1 LWVAQATAPG
11 RAMKLS
17 SIPQIYRHLG
27 RWYEIVAVLSKY
39 ELAAWIGRLGPDFAK
54 DLLKARG
61 GVAIAR
67 HPWETRL
74 RMALAELGP
83 TFIKLGQILST
94 RPDLVGVKLA
104 GEFQQLQENVP
115 ADPPAVVRKLIESE
129 LGRPIDEL
137 VAEFEPE
144 AMASASVGQ
153 VHRARLH
160 SGEAVVIKVLHAD
173 IEKKVAVDMD
183 ILAGLAQMAEMIPE
197 FRNYRPAAIAAEYQR
212 TMRRE
217 LDFGREERNIQQ
229 FAHDFRD
236 DPTVHVPKTYP
247 ALSSRRV
254 LVMER
259 LEGIKLSESERLA
272 AAGIDTDEI
281 ARRGA
286 AICLKM
292 IFDHGFYH
300 ADPHPG
306 NLVAMEDCRIGLLDC
321 GMVGRIDE
329 RLQENVSE
337 LLVALSN
344 LDAEHMTSMILRLGK
359 TPADLDRS
367 ALSLDVADFLSYY
380 ASQSLEKFDLSGAL
394 NEMVEQ
400 IRRYHIMLPARIIML
415 LKALVTLEGTARLV
429 SPKFSL
435 VEMMQPYRRKLM
447 WRRFSPRRRL
457 RKLHRL
463 YSELEHLVDILPQ
476 GIADIIEQMQG
487 GRFDIHLDHR
497 GLEPSVNRLV
507 LGMLAS
513 ALFVGS
519 ALLLS
524 RQVPPLIDLPP
535 VLPNISVP
543 GLAAAVVSIALGL
556 RLWRAINKS
565 GHLDRKRRD

>member
-1 LWVAQATAPG
+1 
-11 RAMKLS
+11 MKLNA
-17 SIPQIYRHLG
+17 IPQIYRHLG
-27 RWYEIVAVLSKY
+27 RWYEILAVLSKY
-39 ELAAWIGRLGPDFAK
+39 ELAGWVGRFGPDFTK

-61 GVAIAR
+61 GAAIAR
-67 HPWETRL
+67 LPWETRL

-94 RPDLVGVKLA
+94 RPDLVGVRLA
-104 GEFQQLQENVP
+104 EEFRNLQENVP
-115 ADPPAVVRKLIESE
+115 ADRPDVVRKLVEAE
-129 LGRPIDEL
+129 LGQPIERL
-137 VAEFEPE
+137 FAEFGSV
-144 AMASASVGQ
+144 ALASASIGQ
-153 VHRARLH
+153 VHCARLH
-160 SGEAVVIKVLHAD
+160 SGEAVVVKVLHAD

-183 ILAGLAQMAEMIPE
+183 ILVGLAQLAEMVPD
-197 FRNYRPAAIAAEYQR
+197 FRNYRPSAIAAEYQR

-229 FAHDFRD
+229 FIRDFRD
-236 DPTVHVPKTYP
+236 DPVAHFPQTYP
-247 ALSSRRV
+247 AMSTRRV

-259 LEGIKLSESERLA
+259 LEGIKLSESDRLA
-272 AAGIDTDEI
+272 SSGIDTDEV

-286 AICLKM
+286 EICLKM

-306 NLVAMEDCRIGLLDC
+306 NLMVMENCRIGVLDC

-329 RLQENVSE
+329 RLHGDVSE

-344 LDAEHMTSMILRLGK
+344 LDAEHVTSMILRLGK
-359 TPADLDRS
+359 TPPDLDRS

-380 ASQSLEKFDLSGAL
+380 ATQSLDRFDLSGAL
-394 NEMVEQ
+394 NEIVEHV
-400 IRRYHIMLPARIIML
+400 RRYRIMLPARITML

-429 SPKFSL
+429 SPKFNL
-435 VEMMQPYRRKLM
+435 VEMIRPYRRKLLLQ
-447 WRRFSPRRRL
+447 RFSPKRRL
-457 RKLHRL
+457 RKWYRL

-476 GIADIIEQMQG
+476 SIADIIDQMQG

-513 ALFVGS
+513 ALFLGAS
-519 ALLLS
+519 LLLS

-535 VLPNISVP
+535 LLPNTSAL
-543 GLAAAVVSIALGL
+543 GLAAAVVSIGMGI
-556 RLWRAINKS
+556 RLWLAISKS
-565 GHLDRKRRD
+565 GHLDRKRKE

>member
-1 LWVAQATAPG
+1 
-11 RAMKLS
+11 MKLS

-27 RWYEIVAVLSKY
+27 RWYEILAVLSKY
-39 ELAAWIGRLGPDFAK
+39 ELATWIGRLGPDFAK

-61 GVAIAR
+61 GAAIAR

-74 RMALAELGP
+74 RLAMAELGP
-83 TFIKLGQILST
+83 TFIKLGQLLST
-94 RPDLVGVKLA
+94 RPDLVGVRLA
-104 GEFQQLQENVP
+104 EEFQNLQANVP
-115 ADPPAVVRKLIESE
+115 ADGPAVVQKVIESE
-129 LGRPIDEL
+129 LGQPIEQL
-137 VAEFEPE
+137 FAEFEPE
-144 AMASASVGQ
+144 AMASASIGQ
-153 VHRARLH
+153 VHRARLG
-160 SGEAVVIKVLHAD
+160 SGELVVVKVLHAD
-173 IEKKVAVDMD
+173 IERKTAVDLD

-197 FRNYRPAAIAAEYQR
+197 FRNYRPAAIVAEYQR

-217 LDFGREERNIQQ
+217 LDFGRELRNIQQ
-229 FAHDFRD
+229 FAHDFSG
-236 DPTVHVPKTYP
+236 DPTVCIPKTYP

-254 LVMER
+254 LTME
-259 LEGIKLSESERLA
+259 LLDGIKLSESDRLA
-272 AAGIDTDEI
+272 VAGVDLDQI

-286 AICLKM
+286 TICLKM

-306 NLVAMEDCRIGLLDC
+306 NLLAMDDCRIGLLDF

-329 RLQENVSE
+329 RLHEDVSE

-359 TPADLDRS
+359 TPIDLDRA

-380 ASQSLEKFDLSGAL
+380 ATQSLEKFDLSGAL

-400 IRRYHIMLPARIIML
+400 IRRYDIMLPARIVML

-429 SPKFSL
+429 SPKFNL
-435 VEMMQPYRRKLM
+435 VELIQPYRQKLF
-447 WRRFSPRRRL
+447 WRRFSPRRRI
-457 RKLHRL
+457 RKLQRL

-476 GIADIIEQMQG
+476 GIANILEQMQG

-519 ALLLS
+519 ALMLS
-524 RQVPPLIDLPP
+524 RNVPPLIHLPP
-535 VLPNISVP
+535 LLPGVSAP
-543 GLAAAVVSIALGL
+543 GAAAAVVSIALGL

-565 GHLDRKRRD
+565 GHLDRKKKDDR

>member
-1 LWVAQATAPG
+1 
-11 RAMKLS
+11 MKLNA
-17 SIPQIYRHLG
+17 IPQIYRHLG
-27 RWYEIVAVLSKY
+27 RWYEILAVLSKY

-54 DLLKARG
+54 DLFKARG
-61 GVAIAR
+61 GAAIAR

-104 GEFQQLQENVP
+104 EEFRNLQENVP

-129 LGRPIDEL
+129 LGQTIETL
-137 VAEFEPE
+137 FAEFEPE
-144 AMASASVGQ
+144 AMASASIGQ

-160 SGEAVVIKVLHAD
+160 SGEAVVVKVLHAD

-183 ILAGLAQMAEMIPE
+183 ILAGLAQLAEMVPD
-197 FRNYRPAAIAAEYQR
+197 FRNYRPSAIAAEYQR

-229 FAHDFRD
+229 FARDFRD
-236 DPTVHVPKTYP
+236 DPTAHFPRTYP
-247 ALSSRRV
+247 ILSTRRV

-259 LEGIKLSESERLA
+259 LDGIKLSEPDRLA
-272 AAGIDTDEI
+272 AAGIDTDEV

-306 NLVAMEDCRIGLLDC
+306 NLLVMDDCRIGLLDC

-329 RLQENVSE
+329 RLHGDVSE

-344 LDAEHMTSMILRLGK
+344 LDAEHVTSMILRLGK

-380 ASQSLEKFDLSGAL
+380 ATQSLDKFDLSGAL

-415 LKALVTLEGTARLV
+415 LKALVTLEGTARWV
-429 SPKFSL
+429 NPKFNL
-435 VEMMQPYRRKLM
+435 VEMIRPYRKKLL
-447 WRRFSPRRRL
+447 WQRFSPKRRL

-463 YSELEHLVDILPQ
+463 YSELEHLVDVLPQ
-476 GIADIIEQMQG
+476 GIADILEQMQG

-513 ALFVGS
+513 ALFVGAS
-519 ALLLS
+519 LLLS
-524 RQVPPLIDLPP
+524 RQVPPLIHLPP
-535 VLPNISVP
+535 LLPNTSAL
-543 GLAAAVVSIALGL
+543 GLAAAVVSFALGL
-556 RLWRAINKS
+556 RLWLAISKS
-565 GHLDRKRRD
+565 GHLDRKKKD

>member
-1 LWVAQATAPG
+1 
-11 RAMKLS
+11 MKIS

-27 RWYEIVAVLSKY
+27 RWYEILAVLSKY

-61 GVAIAR
+61 GAAIAR

-74 RMALAELGP
+74 RLAMAELGP

-104 GEFQQLQENVP
+104 DEFQQLQANVA
-115 ADPPAVVRKLIESE
+115 ADPPTAVRKLIEAE
-129 LGRPIDEL
+129 LGRPIEEL
-137 VAEFEPE
+137 FAEFEPE
-144 AMASASVGQ
+144 AMASASIGQ

-160 SGEAVVIKVLHAD
+160 SGEVVAVKVLHAD

-183 ILAGLAQMAEMIPE
+183 ILAGLAQMAEMVPE
-197 FRNYRPAAIAAEYQR
+197 FRNYRPAAIVTEYQR

-217 LDFGREERNIQQ
+217 LDFGREQRNIQQ

-236 DPTVHVPKTYP
+236 DPTVHVPSTYP
-247 ALSSRRV
+247 ALSTRRV
-254 LVMER
+254 LTMEW
-259 LEGIKLSESERLA
+259 LDGIKLSESDRLA
-272 AAGIDTDEI
+272 AAGVDTDEV

-306 NLVAMEDCRIGLLDC
+306 NLLVMDDCKIGLLDC

-329 RLQENVSE
+329 RLHEGVSE

-359 TPADLDRS
+359 TPADLDRA

-380 ASQSLEKFDLSGAL
+380 ATQSLERFDLSGAL

-400 IRRYHIMLPARIIML
+400 IRRYHIMLPARIVML
-415 LKALVTLEGTARLV
+415 LKALVTLEGTARLI
-429 SPKFSL
+429 SPKFNL
-435 VEMMQPYRRKLM
+435 VELIQPYRRKLL

-476 GIADIIEQMQG
+476 GIADILEQMQG

-524 RQVPPLIDLPP
+524 RGVPPLIDLPP
-535 VLPNISVP
+535 LLPDISAP
-543 GLAAAVVSIALGL
+543 GAAAAVVSIALGL

-565 GHLDRKRRD
+565 GHLDRKKRD

>member
-1 LWVAQATAPG
+1 
-11 RAMKLS
+11 MKLS

-27 RWYEIVAVLSKY
+27 RWYEILAVLSKY
-39 ELAAWIGRLGPDFAK
+39 ELATWIGRLGPDFAK

-61 GVAIAR
+61 GAAIAR

-74 RMALAELGP
+74 RLAMAELGP
-83 TFIKLGQILST
+83 TFIKLGQLLST
-94 RPDLVGVKLA
+94 RPDLVGVRLA
-104 GEFQQLQENVP
+104 EEFQNLQANVP
-115 ADPPAVVRKLIESE
+115 ADGPAVVQKVIESE
-129 LGRPIDEL
+129 LGQPIEQL
-137 VAEFEPE
+137 FAEFEPE
-144 AMASASVGQ
+144 AMASASIGQ
-153 VHRARLH
+153 VHRARLG
-160 SGEAVVIKVLHAD
+160 SGELVVVKVLHAD
-173 IEKKVAVDMD
+173 IERKTAVDLD

-197 FRNYRPAAIAAEYQR
+197 FRNYRPAAIVAEYQR
-212 TMRRE
+212 AMRRE
-217 LDFGREERNIQQ
+217 LDFGREQRNIQQ
-229 FAHDFRD
+229 FARDFSGD
-236 DPTVHVPKTYP
+236 ATVCIPRTYP
-247 ALSSRRV
+247 AFSTRRV
-254 LVMER
+254 LTME
-259 LEGIKLSESERLA
+259 LLDGIKLSESDRLA
-272 AAGIDTDEI
+272 AAGVDLDQI

-286 AICLKM
+286 AVCLKM

-306 NLVAMEDCRIGLLDC
+306 NLLAMDNCRIGLLDF

-329 RLQENVSE
+329 RLHEDVSE
-337 LLVALSN
+337 LLVALSD

-359 TPADLDRS
+359 TPIDLDRA

-380 ASQSLEKFDLSGAL
+380 ATQSLEKFDLSGAL

-400 IRRYHIMLPARIIML
+400 IRRYDIMLPARIVML

-429 SPKFSL
+429 SPKFNL
-435 VEMMQPYRRKLM
+435 VELIQPYRQKLF
-447 WRRFSPRRRL
+447 WRRFSPRRRI
-457 RKLHRL
+457 RKLQRL

-476 GIADIIEQMQG
+476 GIANILEQMQG

-519 ALLLS
+519 ALMLS
-524 RQVPPLIDLPP
+524 RNVPPLIHLPP
-535 VLPNISVP
+535 LLPGVSAP
-543 GLAAAVVSIALGL
+543 GAAAAVVSIALGL

-565 GHLDRKRRD
+565 GHLDRKKKDDR

>member
-1 LWVAQATAPG
+1 
-11 RAMKLS
+11 MKIS

-27 RWYEIVAVLSKY
+27 RWYEILAVLSKY
-39 ELAAWIGRLGPDFAK
+39 ELAAWVGRLGPDFTK

-83 TFIKLGQILST
+83 TFIKLGQVLST
-94 RPDLVGVKLA
+94 RPDMVGVKLA
-104 GEFQQLQENVP
+104 DEFQQLQANVP
-115 ADPPAVVRKLIESE
+115 ADPPESARKLIEAE
-129 LGRPIDEL
+129 LGKPIEEL
-137 VAEFEPE
+137 FAEFEPK
-144 AMASASVGQ
+144 AMASASIGQ

-160 SGEAVVIKVLHAD
+160 SGEPVVVKVLHAD

-183 ILAGLAQMAEMIPE
+183 ILAGLALVADMVPE
-197 FRNYRPAAIAAEYQR
+197 FHNYRPPAIVAEFQR
-212 TMRRE
+212 AMRRE

-229 FAHDFRD
+229 FAHDFRN
-236 DPTVHVPKTYP
+236 DPTVHIPRTYP
-247 ALSSRRV
+247 KLSSRRV
-254 LVMER
+254 LTME
-259 LEGIKLSESERLA
+259 LLDGIKLSEGERLKA
-272 AAGIDTDEI
+272 EHIDTDEI

-292 IFDHGFYH
+292 IFDNGFYH

-306 NLVAMEDCRIGLLDC
+306 NLMVMDQCKIGLLDF

-329 RLQENVSE
+329 RLHEDTSE
-337 LLVALSN
+337 MLVALSN
-344 LDAEHMTSMILRLGK
+344 LDAEHTTAMILRLGK
-359 TPADLDRS
+359 TPSDLDRS

-394 NEMVEQ
+394 NEMMEQ
-400 IRRYHIMLPARIIML
+400 IRRYHIMLPARIVML
-415 LKALVTLEGTARLV
+415 LKALVTLEGTARQV

-435 VEMMQPYRRKLM
+435 VEMIQPYRSKLL
-447 WRRFSPRRRL
+447 WRRFSPMRRL

-463 YSELEHLVDILPQ
+463 FSEVEHLVDVLPQ

-513 ALFVGS
+513 ALFRS
-519 ALLLS
+519 ASLMLS
-524 RQVPPLIDLPP
+524 RDVPPRIDFPP
-535 VLPNISVP
+535 IFPNISAP
-543 GLAAAVVSIALGL
+543 GLAAAAVSIALGM

-565 GHLDRKRRD
+565 GHLDRKKKD